1 MKTDFSPF
9 CSTLYFSKGTAA
21 VFYSSDITP
30 LHSHNTLQL
39 VFDINGSFLFRT
51 ADTNWKKYRSLII
64 REDVTHQLNTNGGLQ
79 LIIYLDA
86 SGSLAKQISHQY
98 LREAAFCDPGV
109 ELSPFEE
116 VLFQRN
122 IVDPKPG
129 SIDLLVEL
137 LLSKLTNVRDTGMT
151 DERIASVLR
160 QIKQTDCRLLSIDY
174 LADRACIS
182 PSRLRTQFKQQ
193 VGIPIHQYIIRQR
206 IFSAITAIINGS
218 TIQQAAFEAGFND
231 SSHFNKLMIKVC
243 GINPSDFV
251 KENQNGFTIQ
261 GDQSFALETRSPVAV

>member
-9 CSTLYFSKGTAA
+9 CSTLYFSKGTAS
-21 VFYSSDITP
+21 VFYSADITP

-39 VFDINGSFLFRT
+39 VFDINGGFLFRT
-51 ADTNWKKYRSLII
+51 ADTGWREYKSLII
-64 REDVTHQLNTNGGLQ
+64 RENVTHQLNTNGSLQ
-79 LIIYLDA
+79 LIVYLAA
-86 SGSLAKQISHQY
+86 SGKLAEQISRQY
-98 LREAAFCDPGV
+98 LPEAAFCDPGV

-122 IVDPKPG
+122 LVDPKPG

-137 LLSKLTNVRDTGMT
+137 LLNKLTNVRDTGMT

-160 QIKQTDCRLLSIDY
+160 QIKQTDCRLLSIGY
-174 LADRACIS
+174 LADKACIS
-182 PSRLRTQFKQQ
+182 ASRLRTLFKQQ

-218 TIQQAAFEAGFND
+218 TIQEAAFDTGFND

-251 KENQNGFTIQ
+251 RENQNGFNIR
-261 GDQSFALETRSPVAV
+261 GDRSFALETRSPVAV